1 MAKQSPPSP
10 EQAKTAAA
18 EQLWLL
24 YYNNT
29 LYEQGLITE
38 RDRNRMIHLIR
49 NRRPGSTAKKR

>member
-1 MAKQSPPSP
+1 MAKQPSNSP

-38 RDRNRMIHLIR
+38 RDRNRMIHLIK
-49 NRRPGSTAKKR
+49 NRKPTNSKR